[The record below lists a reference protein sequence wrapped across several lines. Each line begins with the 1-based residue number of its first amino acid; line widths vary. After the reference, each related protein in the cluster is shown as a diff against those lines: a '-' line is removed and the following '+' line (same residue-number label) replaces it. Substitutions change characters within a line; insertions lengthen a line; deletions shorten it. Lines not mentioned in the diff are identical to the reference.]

1 MTRSAY
7 IDRKSKFNRR
17 GLENLPLESW
27 AYVLPIPRPVQPD
40 ELDQIVVAARESHN
54 RGRWQ

>member
-17 GLENLPLESW
+17 GLENLPLATW
-27 AYVLPIPRPVQPD
+27 AYVLPILGPVQPD
-40 ELDQIVVAARESHN
+40 ELGRIVVAARESHN